1 MELAFILCLIHKY
14 TDARSLSFTQ
24 KFQSKRQ
31 VTSNTEAVSLEID
44 IDTQSKQEL
53 RDLLQNYQPNDD
65 NVDQLISSILSE
77 LYTSHIEIRE
87 NIRHQKAVWGPISIT
102 LESFVLMEQ
111 ARRHQ
116 QNADSAANSQYQDL
130 LDQLTQAG
138 R

>member
-1 MELAFILCLIHKY
+1 M
-14 TDARSLSFTQ
+14 
-24 KFQSKRQ
+24 
-31 VTSNTEAVSLEID
+31 TSNTEAVSLEID

-53 RDLLQNYQPNDD
+53 RDLLQNYQPDND

-116 QNADSAANSQYQDL
+116 QSADSAANLQYQDL

-138 R
+138 